1 MEIAGSSNQ
10 DRVGEFMKVTLM
22 MAMTVDGKI
31 ARDDR
36 HFPDWT
42 GSEDKKLFVQI
53 TKSAGAIIMGSKT
66 YDTIGSPLPGRKN
79 IVLTRNQSRRSDHPD
94 LVFTDDPPEKV
105 LKALAADG
113 YTEVVLVGG
122 SIVNAMFA
130 RINLINEIIITIAPR
145 IFGTG
150 IPLFADELDMQLELQ
165 SVETLGRNYVLLRY
179 RVQP

>member
-1 MEIAGSSNQ
+1 
-10 DRVGEFMKVTLM
+10 MKVTLM

-31 ARDDR
+31 ARNDR

-66 YDTIGSPLPGRKN
+66 YDTIGSPLPDRKN
-79 IVLTRNQSRRSDHPD
+79 IVLTRNPSRRSNHPD
-94 LVFTDDPPEKV
+94 LEFTAKSPDAI
-105 LKALAADG
+105 LKDLETAGFKEA
-113 YTEVVLVGG
+113 VLVGG
-122 SIVNAMFA
+122 SVINSVFA
-130 RINLINEIIITIAPR
+130 RMNLIDEIIITIAPR

-150 IPLFADELDMQLELQ
+150 VPLFNHEMDMRLDLQ

-179 RVQP
+179 RVRP

>member
-1 MEIAGSSNQ
+1 LALSFITFNKTG
-10 DRVGEFMKVTLM
+10 VFMKVTLM
-22 MAMTVDGKI
+22 MAITLDGKI

-66 YDTIGSPLPGRKN
+66 YDTIGRPLPGRKN
-79 IVLTRNQSRRSDHPD
+79 IILTRNQARRSDHPD
-94 LVFTDDPPEKV
+94 LVYTNDSPETV
-105 LKALAADG
+105 LEALAADG

-122 SIVNAMFA
+122 SIINAMFA
-130 RINLINEIIITIAPR
+130 RMNLISEIIITIAPR

-150 IPLFADELDMQLELQ
+150 VPLFADELDMQLELQ

-179 RVQP
+179 HVQR